1 MKIHT
6 VRVNQDTHFGQTKLE
21 GGAVIATISME
32 HDACDLGQ
40 VLSMIQYGRAGVETT
55 TVDDET
61 LQDSDADS
69 EADEDATETFDDAED
84 EDQADDDSIGDVNQ
98 NASDLS
104 PSGDAE
110 LQPSEPGSPSEPDP
124 DSLESLG
131 LDEGLVEAIKANNI
145 LTQSALREFID
156 NGNDLVDLDKIG
168 VVRAKKI
175 LAALESQ
182 E

>member
-6 VRVNQDTHFGQTKLE
+6 VRVNQDTHFGQTKLD
-21 GGAVIATISME
+21 GGAIIATISME

-40 VLSMIQYGRAGVETT
+40 VLSMIQYRQASVETT

-61 LQDSDADS
+61 LEFSDVDS
-69 EADEDATETFDDAED
+69 EADEDATELFDDGED
-84 EDQADDDSIGDVNQ
+84 EDQAEDDIESPDDVQ
-98 NASDLS
+98 NASELS
-104 PSGDAE
+104 PSDDELPPAE
-110 LQPSEPGSPSEPDP
+110 PISSSEPDP

-131 LDEGLVEAIKANNI
+131 LDESLTEAIKANKI
-145 LTQSALREFID
+145 LTKSALREYID
-156 NGNDLVDLDKIG
+156 NGNDLLDLEKIG
-168 VVRAKKI
+168 GVRAKKI